1 MVGRGGDECPS
12 VVARSVEAANRPAP
26 DGRGFAIGLITRFKT
41 TQNRVRKLIL
51 CIHVRPMGSGF
62 RNAQSLP
69 LRNRGLGPLAV
80 VAHAQERP
88 QLLKLGPWGFSE
100 TRSGHPRTG
109 SRWRASHQ
117 TQAWP
122 ETRRDLTQSAKARSR
137 PPTDAGG
144 RERSQEKVRSRLP
157 R

>member
-1 MVGRGGDECPS
+1 MGMNLMFRPS
-12 VVARSVEAANRPAP
+12 VYPKPSCGGLPQDSLYRSKQVAPVDRP
-26 DGRGFAIGLITRFKT
+26 L
-41 TQNRVRKLIL
+41 
-51 CIHVRPMGSGF
+51 
-62 RNAQSLP
+62 
-69 LRNRGLGPLAV
+69 LAV

-88 QLLKLGPWGFSE
+88 QLLKLDPCEFSE

-122 ETRRDLTQSAKARSR
+122 ETRQDLTQSAKARSR